1 MATSKAPRRRS
12 AKSAQ
17 LSKHTRTAYENGR
30 RLMERVVTD
39 PALSCL
45 KEDPEAQ
52 QLLEQLLQDLAI
64 LGVAPT
70 LRIGA
75 ARRLQGASSRR
86 RTASH
91 ALFDACAEIRRRIK
105 LRYRGPRH
113 LELRRVFG
121 EGLPASPAK
130 PETVLL
136 FAQQILSA
144 APEHTDALRE
154 VRVGPPTI
162 QRVGN
167 LLGNLRSCAP
177 ERVELRTARRQV
189 SDNLVQIATRVSSL
203 CVAIHAVASRL
214 CSAEITSGLLPI
226 EPPPE
231 AAQRSARPR
240 QRT

>member
-1 MATSKAPRRRS
+1 MATAKAPRRRS

-17 LSKHTRTAYENGR
+17 LSKHTRNAFENGQR
-30 RLMERVVTD
+30 FLERVTTD
-39 PALSCL
+39 PALTPL
-45 KEDPEAQ
+45 REDPEGR
-52 QLLEQLLQDLAI
+52 QLIEQLRQDLSI

-91 ALFDACAEIRRRIK
+91 ALFDACAEIRRRVK

-113 LELRRVFG
+113 AELRRAFG

-136 FAQQILSA
+136 FSQQILAA
-144 APEHTDALRE
+144 APDHTDALRE

-162 QRVGN
+162 QRVAN
-167 LLGNLRSCAP
+167 LQQSLRDCAP
-177 ERVELRTARRQV
+177 ERIELRTARRQV
-189 SDNLVQIATRVSSL
+189 SDNLVQLATRVNSV
-203 CVAIHAVASRL
+203 CVAIHTLAARL
-214 CSAEITSGLLPI
+214 CPPDEVQSLLM
-226 EPPPE
+226 PE
-231 AAQRSARPR
+231 APVKAHRAR